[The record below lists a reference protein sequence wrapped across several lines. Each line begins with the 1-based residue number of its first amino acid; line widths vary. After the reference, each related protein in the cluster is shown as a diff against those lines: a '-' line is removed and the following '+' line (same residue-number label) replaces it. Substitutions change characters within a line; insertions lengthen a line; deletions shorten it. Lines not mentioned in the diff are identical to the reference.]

1 MKKEPA
7 KPRSAEDDILH
18 KLRLT
23 GNTLRAARTKKDVL
37 DLTLK
42 LFNKLDFDR
51 VRIWLLDEKEN
62 TLRCVRCNYKASKK
76 LFQASLSPHVT
87 KESSMLVRGLASR
100 KPFINKKNATL
111 HEISDDTN
119 RTLTFPML
127 AGKRILG
134 AISVDN
140 TPSGR
145 PISLKKYEM
154 SVSPFV
160 NHVALVLN
168 RVITDD
174 ELKQANRTLQQEI
187 SAATKELEGKNKELA
202 YIAHHDALTGL
213 PNRRDFDDE
222 LTRQYAKATK
232 KKPIACAMMDVDYLK
247 HINDTKGHVE
257 GDKILQQIAAVL
269 KRQKS
274 ISYAARYAGDEFVML
289 APSLMHPNGY
299 RRFERIQRAIYK
311 ATGQNVCIGVSD
323 YPSPDV
329 KTTVDLIRM
338 ADDALYHAKH
348 LGRKKVVCCDDIH
361 MNIVPA
367 AKRKKKLQDI
377 ERRGTV
383 VTDYI
388 DQLEILND
396 ISTVLQKAVRRSD
409 IMRGVLRTFRNKIG
423 FERVRLYLVDPKENQ
438 LACAYAVGIPKDM
451 WHIFDRDLKKNN
463 SLATNV
469 FQYGKIIDVKS
480 RGEYKKFNPHITGLI
495 GTKAALAIPLAVKR
509 KRAVGVLIADYNPE
523 KLQFD
528 TKNQNFFL
536 ALGRHI
542 ALALDQAQLF
552 TEVHDLNRDLSEK
565 VKEATSQLVHYSQSL
580 EHKIE
585 DNRILREEE
594 RRTHFEIISALVYS
608 LESKDSYTRG
618 HSTRVANYAH
628 QIGKLTKLSPDE
640 LIDLRY
646 GALLHDIG
654 KLSVDQNVLHKNTPL
669 TDEEISHLSNHP
681 EVGYKIISS
690 MRFLYKAAT
699 FVRHHH
705 ERWDGTGYPLG
716 LKGDDIPLGARIIN
730 IADSFDAMITHRS
743 YGKKLRI
750 TDAVNELHEGAHTQ
764 FDPALTKLVITA
776 LKKKKFSIAK

>member
-1 MKKEPA
+1 
-7 KPRSAEDDILH
+7 
-18 KLRLT
+18 
-23 GNTLRAARTKKDVL
+23 
-37 DLTLK
+37 
-42 LFNKLDFDR
+42 
-51 VRIWLLDEKEN
+51 
-62 TLRCVRCNYKASKK
+62 
-76 LFQASLSPHVT
+76 
-87 KESSMLVRGLASR
+87 
-100 KPFINKKNATL
+100 
-111 HEISDDTN
+111 
-119 RTLTFPML
+119 
-127 AGKRILG
+127 
-134 AISVDN
+134 
-140 TPSGR
+140 
-145 PISLKKYEM
+145 
-154 SVSPFV
+154 
-160 NHVALVLN
+160 
-168 RVITDD
+168 
-174 ELKQANRTLQQEI
+174 
-187 SAATKELEGKNKELA
+187 
-202 YIAHHDALTGL
+202 
-213 PNRRDFDDE
+213 
-222 LTRQYAKATK
+222 
-232 KKPIACAMMDVDYLK
+232 
-247 HINDTKGHVE
+247 
-257 GDKILQQIAAVL
+257 
-269 KRQKS
+269 
-274 ISYAARYAGDEFVML
+274 
-289 APSLMHPNGY
+289 
-299 RRFERIQRAIYK
+299 
-311 ATGQNVCIGVSD
+311 
-323 YPSPDV
+323 
-329 KTTVDLIRM
+329 
-338 ADDALYHAKH
+338 
-348 LGRKKVVCCDDIH
+348 
-361 MNIVPA
+361 
-367 AKRKKKLQDI
+367 
-377 ERRGTV
+377 
-383 VTDYI
+383 
-388 DQLEILND
+388 
-396 ISTVLQKAVRRSD
+396 
-409 IMRGVLRTFRNKIG
+409 
-423 FERVRLYLVDPKENQ
+423 
-438 LACAYAVGIPKDM
+438 
-451 WHIFDRDLKKNN
+451 
-463 SLATNV
+463 
-469 FQYGKIIDVKS
+469 
-480 RGEYKKFNPHITGLI
+480 
-495 GTKAALAIPLAVKR
+495 
-509 KRAVGVLIADYNPE
+509 VGVLIADYNPE